1 MNAPILRRAEP
12 ILLVGG
18 GDSPEAHLAPL
29 LARCATRVAADG
41 GAATLLRAGAL
52 PDAVIGDLDSLSE
65 SDRAQIPAERVH
77 HIAEQDSTDFDK
89 CLRNIAAPL
98 VFGTGFLGPRV
109 DHQLAA
115 LTVLTMRADRR
126 CILVGEEDA
135 IALAPPQITLTLPV
149 GLRFSLYPMGLV
161 HGDST
166 GLRWPLGGLDFT
178 PAQRAGTSNET
189 SAETVSLRFD
199 APLML
204 IILPVSQLPELARAL
219 LSAPDGWPAR
229 ARG

>member
-1 MNAPILRRAEP
+1 MNPPILRSPDP

-18 GDSPEAHLAPL
+18 GESPGSALTEL
-29 LARCATRVAADG
+29 LETCSTRVGADG
-41 GAATLLRAGAL
+41 GADTLLRAGAL

-65 SDRAQIPAERVH
+65 SARARIPAGRVH

-98 VFGTGFLGPRV
+98 VYGTGFLGLRV

-115 LTVLTMRADRR
+115 LTVLCLRADRR
-126 CILVGEEDA
+126 CILVGEEDV
-135 IALAPPQITLTLPV
+135 IALAPPRLKLSLPV
-149 GLRFSLYPMGLV
+149 GTRVSLYPMGLV
-161 HGDST
+161 RGESE
-166 GLRWPLGGLDFT
+166 GLRWPLNGLDFT
-178 PAQRAGTSNET
+178 PAQRAGTSNEA
-189 SAETVSLRFD
+189 SEEQISLRFD

-204 IILPVSQLPELARAL
+204 IILPVSQRPELARAL